1 MHNQPRTLKKA
12 QGHFLLWTFLIA
24 LGTAALLFVP
34 FIIYHGGIFYYYGD
48 FNVQEI
54 PFYQMIHGEVQNG
67 NLGWNHLTDLGTD
80 TISSYS
86 FYLLGSPFFWMTIP
100 FPNEFVPYL
109 IGPLLILKFACAAS
123 AAYIYL
129 KRYVSY
135 NGFAMLGGLLYAF
148 SGFSIYNVFFFHFH
162 EPMIVF
168 PLLLAALDAFLYD
181 KRRGVFAVAVFAA
194 CTVNYYFF
202 VGQVV
207 FVIMYYLIIT
217 LSKTYKFKF
226 TSFLLLAAEVII
238 GFCASA
244 LKKACCSSLEAKC
257 FTSMLSILYS
267 GRKYCLA
274 FARSLPPSEALA
286 ISAAISR
293 MSA

>member
-148 SGFSIYNVFFFHFH
+148 SGRQKARSFCGHGICGLYGK
-162 EPMIVF
+162 
-168 PLLLAALDAFLYD
+168 LLLL
-181 KRRGVFAVAVFAA
+181 RRSGSVCNNVLP
-194 CTVNYYFF
+194 YHH
-202 VGQVV
+202 
-207 FVIMYYLIIT
+207 
-217 LSKTYKFKF
+217 
-226 TSFLLLAAEVII
+226 AEQN
-238 GFCASA
+238 
-244 LKKACCSSLEAKC
+244 L
-257 FTSMLSILYS
+257 
-267 GRKYCLA
+267 
-274 FARSLPPSEALA
+274 
-286 ISAAISR
+286 
-293 MSA
+293 